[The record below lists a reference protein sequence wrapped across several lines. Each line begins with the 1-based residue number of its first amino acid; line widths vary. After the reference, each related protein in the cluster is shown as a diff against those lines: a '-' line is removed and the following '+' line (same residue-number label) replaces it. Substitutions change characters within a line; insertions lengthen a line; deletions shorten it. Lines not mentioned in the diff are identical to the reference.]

1 MNRFVEESD
10 INVDDTGDFAFIDR
24 MDHRYDEPSES
35 PITADSN
42 PDSPFIG
49 KSAQEVSQMLRK
61 LCEDTGSE
69 IMVWYIIIMDE
80 RTLRDDTV
88 LLTADDGDAMDG
100 QEIETVRATFEVAA
114 DEVVLFHTGH
124 RGIEEDQW
132 KAEKDKDGVFRGW

>member
-1 MNRFVEESD
+1 MNNFLSVSGIDTNSTADFV
-10 INVDDTGDFAFIDR
+10 FIDR
-24 MDHRYDEPSES
+24 MDCRYDKPSEF
-35 PITADSN
+35 PVEAGSN

-49 KSAQEVSQMLRK
+49 KSPQEVSQMLRK

-88 LLTADDGDAMDG
+88 LLATDDGDAMDG

-114 DEVVLFHTGH
+114 EEVVLFHTGH

-132 KAEKDKDGVFRGW
+132 KAEKEGDGVFRGW

>member
-1 MNRFVEESD
+1 
-10 INVDDTGDFAFIDR
+10 
-24 MDHRYDEPSES
+24 MDCRYDKPSKFPVE
-35 PITADSN
+35 AGSN
-42 PDSPFIG
+42 PNSPFIG
-49 KSAQEVSQMLRK
+49 KSPTGIWEMLVK

-88 LLTADDGDAMDG
+88 LLATDDGDAMDG

-132 KAEKDKDGVFRGW
+132 KAEKEGDGVFRGW